1 MLNRWNFLKT
11 GFYEGIKNWANTLDI
26 YDYLQVLVS
35 LEVFLDNCSDI
46 AKKLSPETP

>member
-1 MLNRWNFLKT
+1 MVGNTL
-11 GFYEGIKNWANTLDI
+11 KNWANTLDI